1 MVNKSEKAGFIFL
14 LFFTPS
20 IFPSNDAMKA
30 YNKKQKRMVKMSRRG
45 ENIYKRKDGRWEG
58 RYKPDAFSGKYKYVY
73 AHTYKEVKEKL
84 TDLKTNPPSKSNKKI
99 LTSNLCEQW
108 LEFKKQDI
116 KESTYIKYRNII
128 SKHLKPILGN
138 PYINSLK
145 NEDTQKYVLLLKN
158 KGLSNKSVRDI
169 LSVMSAIFK
178 YAQKIGVY
186 TNNINLEELYPKAEK
201 RQIRILPDDERIRL
215 EGYLLKSN
223 DPAKLGILL
232 ALYSGMRIGEICAL
246 KWSNIDLKNETISVA
261 QTLQRLQDRDNKG
274 KTKILISEPKSQS
287 SKRIIPIPA
296 FLTELLRKIKPQTPD
311 AFLLTGNQS
320 LIEPKTMENKY
331 KRCLKECDIPYINF
345 HTLRHTFATRCVE
358 VGFDIKSLSEIL
370 GHSCVG
376 TTLNLYAHPTLE
388 YKRNNM
394 NKLAILK

>member
-1 MVNKSEKAGFIFL
+1 
-14 LFFTPS
+14 
-20 IFPSNDAMKA
+20 
-30 YNKKQKRMVKMSRRG
+30 MSRRG

-58 RYKPDAFSGKYKYVY
+58 RYKPDGFSGKYKYVY
-73 AHTYKEVKEKL
+73 AHTYKETKEKL
-84 TDLKTNPPSKSNKKI
+84 TQLKTKRSSQSNKRI
-99 LTSNLCEQW
+99 LVSSICEQW

-128 SKHLKPILGN
+128 LKHIKPIIGHL
-138 PYINSLK
+138 YINSLQA
-145 NEDTQKYVLLLKN
+145 EDMQKYALLLKN

-169 LSVMSAIFK
+169 LSVVSAIFK

-186 TNNINLEELYPKAEK
+186 TDNINIEELYPKAEK
-201 RQIRILPDDERIRL
+201 RQVRILPDDERIRF
-215 EGYLLKSN
+215 EGYLLKAN
-223 DPAKLGILL
+223 DPAKFGILL

-246 KWSNIDLKNETISVA
+246 KWSNINLEAETISVV
-261 QTLQRLQDRDNKG
+261 QTLQRLQDSENKG

-296 FLTELLRKIKPQTPD
+296 FLTELLRKIKPQIPD
-311 AFLLTGNQS
+311 AFLLSGNKNP
-320 LIEPKTMENKY
+320 IEPKTLQNKY
-331 KRCLKECDIPYINF
+331 KSCLKDCNIPYINF

-370 GHSCVG
+370 GHSSVG

-394 NKLAILK
+394 NKLAFLE

>member
-1 MVNKSEKAGFIFL
+1 
-14 LFFTPS
+14 
-20 IFPSNDAMKA
+20 
-30 YNKKQKRMVKMSRRG
+30 MSRRG

-58 RYKPDAFSGKYKYVY
+58 RYKPDDFSGKYKYVY
-73 AHTYKEVKEKL
+73 AHTYKEIKEKL
-84 TDLKTNPPSKSNKKI
+84 TDLKTKSCSQNNKKI
-99 LTSNLCEQW
+99 LLSSLCEEW
-108 LEFKKQDI
+108 LELKKQDI

-128 SKHLKPILGN
+128 SKHIKPIIGHF
-138 PYINSLK
+138 YANSMR
-145 NEDTQKYVLLLKN
+145 DQDMQKYALLLKN

-169 LSVMSAIFK
+169 FSVVSAIFK

-186 TNNINLEELYPKAEK
+186 TNNIHIEDLYPRAEK

-223 DPAKLGILL
+223 EPAQFGILL

-246 KWSNIDLKNETISVA
+246 KWSNINLETETISVV
-261 QTLQRLQDRDNKG
+261 QTLQRLQDRENKG

-296 FLTELLRKIKPQTPD
+296 FLTELLRKIKPQNPC
-311 AFLLTGNQS
+311 AYLLTGNLS
-320 LIEPKTMENKY
+320 LIEPKTLQNKY

-345 HTLRHTFATRCVE
+345 HTLRHTFATRCVQ

-370 GHSCVG
+370 GHSNVG

-388 YKRNNM
+388 YKRSNM
-394 NKLAILK
+394 NKLSFLE